1 MKILHTSDWHL
12 GQSFFTKSRKKEH
25 AAFLKW
31 FLQQVEAHQIDAI
44 IVAGDVFDTGTPP
57 SYARELYHAFIGE
70 LQSKQCT
77 LVVLG
82 GNHDSVS
89 VLNESKALLKYL
101 NSHVIASTYGEL
113 SEQVIA
119 LNDRKGQPRAV
130 LCAVPFIRPRDVL
143 ISEAGQSATDKRQ
156 ALGDAIKQHYASLYN
171 EASSLR
177 TSLEE
182 EQGKEGSENSAAIPI
197 IATGHLTA
205 LGVSQSESVRD
216 IYIGT
221 LEGFDATGF
230 PPADYIALGHIHR
243 PQKVAKTEHI
253 RYSGSPIPLSFDE
266 LNTQKQ
272 VVLVSFD
279 TESTTPI
286 ISTLPV
292 PRFQAM
298 EVIKGDLKAIE
309 EAINKSEAIRFASQI
324 DDDVN
329 TKSAPLASDKAMSTK
344 DKALSAADQALSAA
358 DQAHS
363 ATEQTFSAKDPV
375 WLCIEVETEDY
386 LTDLQQRIQ
395 SLLEGKNAEILQLK
409 RKRKR
414 TVNSLTEKQN
424 VQLSELSVNEVFEAR
439 LALEAINDDPS
450 RETEDALSENES
462 CADVAEDPGSEKTLS
477 RINRIRQL
485 FNKAVERVHIND
497 EDAEVLGETSKS
509 NTAGYNS
516 DKTSSQNESDVSPT
530 STGESEQDQYRVHKQ
545 DHKGKGE

>member
-1 MKILHTSDWHL
+1 MRFSISNATSLVHFYMKILHTSDWHL
-12 GQSFFTKSRKKEH
+12 GQSFFTKSRKNEH

-31 FLQQVEAHQIDAI
+31 LLQQVEVHQIDAI

-70 LQSKQCT
+70 LQGMQCT

-113 SEQVIA
+113 SEQVIT
-119 LNDRKGQPRAV
+119 LNDRKGQPSAV

-143 ISEAGQSATDKRQ
+143 VSEAGQSGTDKRQ
-156 ALGDAIKQHYASLYN
+156 ALGDAIKQHYGALYN
-171 EASSLR
+171 EALSLR
-177 TSLEE
+177 ASIEE
-182 EQGKEGSENSAAIPI
+182 KQGEEGSKNSAAIPI

-221 LEGFDATGF
+221 LEGFDAKGF

-272 VVLVSFD
+272 VVLITFES
-279 TESTTPI
+279 ESTTPT

-309 EAINKSEAIRFASQI
+309 AAINKSEAIALASQT
-324 DDDVN
+324 DDAV
-329 TKSAPLASDKAMSTK
+329 
-344 DKALSAADQALSAA
+344 
-358 DQAHS
+358 S
-363 ATEQTFSAKDPV
+363 ATDNAISPKDPV

-395 SLLEGKNAEILQLK
+395 GLLEGKNAEILQLK

-424 VQLSELSVNEVFEAR
+424 VQLSELSVNDVFEAR
-439 LALEAINDDPS
+439 LALESIEDNPTSESAPTESAQATLLDDDQS
-450 RETEDALSENES
+450 TRAMEQA
-462 CADVAEDPGSEKTLS
+462 GSEKSAS

-485 FNKAVERVHIND
+485 FNEAVEQVHTND
-497 EDAEVLGETSKS
+497 EDAEVPVETSLA
-509 NTAGYNS
+509 NTTDN
-516 DKTSSQNESDVSPT
+516 
-530 STGESEQDQYRVHKQ
+530 
-545 DHKGKGE
+545 KGE

>member
-1 MKILHTSDWHL
+1 MRISISNATSLVLFYMKILHTSDWHL
-12 GQSFFTKSRKKEH
+12 GQSFFTKSRKNEH

-31 FLQQVEAHQIDAI
+31 LLQQVEAHQIDAI

-70 LQSKQCT
+70 LQGMQCT

-113 SEQVIA
+113 SEQVIT
-119 LNDRKGQPRAV
+119 LNDRKGQPSAV

-143 ISEAGQSATDKRQ
+143 VSEAGQSGTDKRQ
-156 ALGDAIKQHYASLYN
+156 ALGDAIKQHYGALYN
-171 EASSLR
+171 EALSLR
-177 TSLEE
+177 ASIEE
-182 EQGKEGSENSAAIPI
+182 KQGEEGSKNSAAIPI

-221 LEGFDATGF
+221 LEGFDAKGF

-272 VVLVSFD
+272 VVLITFES
-279 TESTTPI
+279 ESTTPT

-309 EAINKSEAIRFASQI
+309 AAINKSDAITLASQT
-324 DDDVN
+324 DGAV
-329 TKSAPLASDKAMSTK
+329 SEV
-344 DKALSAADQALSAA
+344 DKALSEFNKTI
-358 DQAHS
+358 S
-363 ATEQTFSAKDPV
+363 ATDNAISSKDPV

-395 SLLEGKNAEILQLK
+395 GLLEGKNAEILQLK

-414 TVNSLTEKQN
+414 MVNSLTEKQN
-424 VQLSELSVNEVFEAR
+424 VQLSELSVNDVFEAR
-439 LALEAINDDPS
+439 LALESIEDNTTSESAPTESAQATLLDDDQS
-450 RETEDALSENES
+450 TRAMEQA
-462 CADVAEDPGSEKTLS
+462 GSEKSAS
-477 RINRIRQL
+477 RLNRIRQL
-485 FNKAVERVHIND
+485 FNEAVEQVHTND
-497 EDAEVLGETSKS
+497 EDAEVPVETSLA
-509 NTAGYNS
+509 NTTEN
-516 DKTSSQNESDVSPT
+516 
-530 STGESEQDQYRVHKQ
+530 
-545 DHKGKGE
+545 KGE

>member
-1 MKILHTSDWHL
+1 
-12 GQSFFTKSRKKEH
+12 
-25 AAFLKW
+25 
-31 FLQQVEAHQIDAI
+31 I

-70 LQSKQCT
+70 LQGMQCT

-113 SEQVIA
+113 SEQVIT
-119 LNDRKGQPRAV
+119 LNDRKGQPSAV

-143 ISEAGQSATDKRQ
+143 VSEAGQSGTDKRQ
-156 ALGDAIKQHYASLYN
+156 ALGDAIKQHYGALYN
-171 EASSLR
+171 EALSLR
-177 TSLEE
+177 ASIEE
-182 EQGKEGSENSAAIPI
+182 KQGEEGSKNSAAIPI

-221 LEGFDATGF
+221 LEGFDAKGF

-266 LNTQKQ
+266 LNIQKQ
-272 VVLVSFD
+272 VVLVTFEP
-279 TESTTPI
+279 ESTTPT

-309 EAINKSEAIRFASQI
+309 AAINKSDAITLASQT
-324 DDDVN
+324 DGAV
-329 TKSAPLASDKAMSTK
+329 SEV
-344 DKALSAADQALSAA
+344 DKALSEVNKPLSEFNKTLSATDNA
-358 DQAHS
+358 IS
-363 ATEQTFSAKDPV
+363 SKDPV

-395 SLLEGKNAEILQLK
+395 GLLEGKNAEILQLK

-424 VQLSELSVNEVFEAR
+424 VQLSELSVNDVFEAR
-439 LALEAINDDPS
+439 LALESIEDNPTSELALTESVRETLLDDDQS
-450 RETEDALSENES
+450 ARETEQA
-462 CADVAEDPGSEKTLS
+462 GSEKSAS

-485 FNKAVERVHIND
+485 FNEALERVHTND
-497 EDAEVLGETSKS
+497 EDAEVSVEAPLA
-509 NTAGYNS
+509 NTTDN
-516 DKTSSQNESDVSPT
+516 
-530 STGESEQDQYRVHKQ
+530 
-545 DHKGKGE
+545 KGE

>member
-1 MKILHTSDWHL
+1 MRFSISNATSLVHFYMKILHTSDWHL
-12 GQSFFTKSRKKEH
+12 GQSFFTKSRKNEH

-31 FLQQVEAHQIDAI
+31 LLQQVEVHQIDAI

-70 LQSKQCT
+70 LQGMQCT

-113 SEQVIA
+113 SEQVIT
-119 LNDRKGQPRAV
+119 LNDRKGQPSAV

-143 ISEAGQSATDKRQ
+143 VSEAGQSGTDKRQ
-156 ALGDAIKQHYASLYN
+156 ALGDAIKQHYGTLYN
-171 EASSLR
+171 EALSLR
-177 TSLEE
+177 ASMEE
-182 EQGKEGSENSAAIPI
+182 KRIKDGSENSAAIPI

-221 LEGFDATGF
+221 LEGFDAKGF

-272 VVLVSFD
+272 VVLITFES
-279 TESTTPI
+279 ESTTPT

-309 EAINKSEAIRFASQI
+309 AAINKSDAITLASQTHDDSNTNSAPVANQKADSAMDNAIR
-324 DDDVN
+324 
-329 TKSAPLASDKAMSTK
+329 P
-344 DKALSAADQALSAA
+344 
-358 DQAHS
+358 
-363 ATEQTFSAKDPV
+363 KDPV

-395 SLLEGKNAEILQLK
+395 GLLEGKNAEILQLK

-424 VQLSELSVNEVFEAR
+424 VQLSELSVNDVFEAR
-439 LALEAINDDPS
+439 LALESIEDNPTS
-450 RETEDALSENES
+450 ESVREPLLDGDQSTRAMEQA
-462 CADVAEDPGSEKTLS
+462 GSEKSAS

-485 FNKAVERVHIND
+485 FNEAVEQVHTND
-497 EDAEVLGETSKS
+497 EDAEVPVETSLA
-509 NTAGYNS
+509 NTTDN
-516 DKTSSQNESDVSPT
+516 
-530 STGESEQDQYRVHKQ
+530 
-545 DHKGKGE
+545 KGE

>member
-1 MKILHTSDWHL
+1 MRFSISNATSLVHFYMKILHTSDWHL
-12 GQSFFTKSRKKEH
+12 GQSFFTKSRKNEH

-31 FLQQVEAHQIDAI
+31 LLQQVEVHQIDAI

-70 LQSKQCT
+70 LQGMQCT

-113 SEQVIA
+113 SEQVIT
-119 LNDRKGQPRAV
+119 LNDRKGQPSAV

-143 ISEAGQSATDKRQ
+143 VSEAGQSGTDKRQ
-156 ALGDAIKQHYASLYN
+156 ALGDAIKQHYGALYN
-171 EASSLR
+171 EALSLR
-177 TSLEE
+177 ASIEE
-182 EQGKEGSENSAAIPI
+182 KQGEEGSKNSAAIPI

-221 LEGFDATGF
+221 LEGFDAKGF

-272 VVLVSFD
+272 VVLVTFES
-279 TESTTPI
+279 ESTTPT

-309 EAINKSEAIRFASQI
+309 AAINKSDAITLASQT
-324 DDDVN
+324 DDAV
-329 TKSAPLASDKAMSTK
+329 SEVDKP
-344 DKALSAADQALSAA
+344 LSATDNAIS
-358 DQAHS
+358 S
-363 ATEQTFSAKDPV
+363 KDPV

-395 SLLEGKNAEILQLK
+395 GLLEGKNAEILQLK

-414 TVNSLTEKQN
+414 TVNSLTEKHN
-424 VQLSELSVNEVFEAR
+424 VQLSELSVNDVFEAR
-439 LALEAINDDPS
+439 LALESIEDNPTSESAQSGSIPTESAQATLLDDDQS
-450 RETEDALSENES
+450 TRSMEQA
-462 CADVAEDPGSEKTLS
+462 GSEKNAP

-485 FNKAVERVHIND
+485 FNEAVEQVHTND
-497 EDAEVLGETSKS
+497 EDAEVPVETSLA
-509 NTAGYNS
+509 NTTEN
-516 DKTSSQNESDVSPT
+516 
-530 STGESEQDQYRVHKQ
+530 
-545 DHKGKGE
+545 KGE

>member
-12 GQSFFTKSRKKEH
+12 GQSFFTKSRKNEH

-31 FLQQVEAHQIDAI
+31 LLQQVEVHQIDAI

-70 LQSKQCT
+70 LQGMQCT

-113 SEQVIA
+113 SEQVIT
-119 LNDRKGQPRAV
+119 LNDRKGQPSAV

-143 ISEAGQSATDKRQ
+143 VSEAGQSGTDKRQ
-156 ALGDAIKQHYASLYN
+156 ALGDAIKQHYGALYN
-171 EASSLR
+171 EALSLR
-177 TSLEE
+177 ASIEE
-182 EQGKEGSENSAAIPI
+182 KQGEEGSKNSAAIPI

-221 LEGFDATGF
+221 LEGFDAKGF

-272 VVLVSFD
+272 VVLVTF
-279 TESTTPI
+279 EIKSTTPT

-309 EAINKSEAIRFASQI
+309 AAINESDAITLASQT
-324 DDDVN
+324 DDAV
-329 TKSAPLASDKAMSTK
+329 SEV
-344 DKALSAADQALSAA
+344 DKALSEFNKTV
-358 DQAHS
+358 S
-363 ATEQTFSAKDPV
+363 ATDNAISSKDPV

-395 SLLEGKNAEILQLK
+395 GLLEGKNAEILQLK

-414 TVNSLTEKQN
+414 MVNSLTEKQN
-424 VQLSELSVNEVFEAR
+424 VQLSELSVNDVFEAR
-439 LALEAINDDPS
+439 LALESIEDNPTSELAPTESAQGTLLDDDQS
-450 RETEDALSENES
+450 TRAMEQA
-462 CADVAEDPGSEKTLS
+462 GSEKS
-477 RINRIRQL
+477 APRINRIRQL
-485 FNKAVERVHIND
+485 FNEAVEQVHSND
-497 EDAEVLGETSKS
+497 EDAEVPVETSLA
-509 NTAGYNS
+509 NTTDN
-516 DKTSSQNESDVSPT
+516 
-530 STGESEQDQYRVHKQ
+530 
-545 DHKGKGE
+545 KGE

>member
-1 MKILHTSDWHL
+1 MSISISNATSLVLFYMKILHTSDWHL
-12 GQSFFTKSRKKEH
+12 GQSFFTKSRKNEH

-31 FLQQVEAHQIDAI
+31 LLQQVEVHQIDAI

-70 LQSKQCT
+70 LQGMQCT

-101 NSHVIASTYGEL
+101 NCHVIASTYGDL
-113 SEQVIA
+113 SEQVIM
-119 LNDRKGQPRAV
+119 LNDRNGQPCAV

-143 ISEAGQSATDKRQ
+143 VSEAGQSATDKRQ
-156 ALGDAIKQHYASLYN
+156 ALGDAIKQHYGALYN
-171 EASSLR
+171 EALSLR
-177 TSLEE
+177 ASIEE
-182 EQGKEGSENSAAIPI
+182 KQAEQGSENSAAIPI

-221 LEGFDATGF
+221 LEGFDAKGF

-253 RYSGSPIPLSFDE
+253 RYSGSPIPLGFDE

-272 VVLVSFD
+272 VVLVTFEI
-279 TESTTPI
+279 ESTTPT

-309 EAINKSEAIRFASQI
+309 AAINKSDAITLASQT
-324 DDDVN
+324 DDAVSELDEV
-329 TKSAPLASDKAMSTK
+329 
-344 DKALSAADQALSAA
+344 DKALSEFNKTI
-358 DQAHS
+358 S
-363 ATEQTFSAKDPV
+363 ATDNAISSKDPV

-395 SLLEGKNAEILQLK
+395 GLLEGKNAEVLQLK

-414 TVNSLTEKQN
+414 MVNSLTEKQN
-424 VQLSELSVNEVFEAR
+424 VQLSELSVNDVFEAR
-439 LALEAINDDPS
+439 LALESIEDNTTSESAPTESAQATLLDDDQS
-450 RETEDALSENES
+450 TRAMEQA
-462 CADVAEDPGSEKTLS
+462 GSEKSAS
-477 RINRIRQL
+477 RLNRIRQL
-485 FNKAVERVHIND
+485 FNEAVEQVHTND
-497 EDAEVLGETSKS
+497 EDTEVPVETSLA
-509 NTAGYNS
+509 NTTEN
-516 DKTSSQNESDVSPT
+516 
-530 STGESEQDQYRVHKQ
+530 
-545 DHKGKGE
+545 KGE

>member
-1 MKILHTSDWHL
+1 MRFSISNATSLVHFYMKILHTSDWHL
-12 GQSFFTKSRKKEH
+12 GQSFFTKSRKNEH

-31 FLQQVEAHQIDAI
+31 LLQQVEVHQIDAI

-70 LQSKQCT
+70 LQGMQCT

-113 SEQVIA
+113 SEQVIT
-119 LNDRKGQPRAV
+119 LNDRKGQPSAV

-143 ISEAGQSATDKRQ
+143 VSEAGQSGTDKRQ
-156 ALGDAIKQHYASLYN
+156 ALGDAIKQHYGALYN
-171 EASSLR
+171 EALSLR
-177 TSLEE
+177 ASIEE
-182 EQGKEGSENSAAIPI
+182 KQGEEGSKNSAAIPI

-221 LEGFDATGF
+221 LEGFDAKGF

-272 VVLVSFD
+272 VVLITFES
-279 TESTTPI
+279 ESTTPTI
-286 ISTLPV
+286 LTLPI

-298 EVIKGDLKAIE
+298 EVIKGDLNAIE
-309 EAINKSEAIRFASQI
+309 AAINKSDAIA
-324 DDDVN
+324 
-329 TKSAPLASDKAMSTK
+329 LASHTDGAVSEL
-344 DKALSAADQALSAA
+344 DKALSEFNKPLSATDNA
-358 DQAHS
+358 IS
-363 ATEQTFSAKDPV
+363 SKDPV

-395 SLLEGKNAEILQLK
+395 GLLEGKNAEILQLK

-414 TVNSLTEKQN
+414 TINSLTEKQN
-424 VQLSELSVNEVFEAR
+424 VQLSELSVNDVFEAR
-439 LALEAINDDPS
+439 LALESIEDNTTSESAQSGSVPTESAQKKLLDDDQS
-450 RETEDALSENES
+450 AGATEQA
-462 CADVAEDPGSEKTLS
+462 GSEKNAS
-477 RINRIRQL
+477 RLNRIRRL
-485 FNKAVERVHIND
+485 FNEAVEQVHTND
-497 EDAEVLGETSKS
+497 EDAEVPVETSLA
-509 NTAGYNS
+509 NTTEN
-516 DKTSSQNESDVSPT
+516 
-530 STGESEQDQYRVHKQ
+530 
-545 DHKGKGE
+545 KGE

>member
-1 MKILHTSDWHL
+1 MRFSISNATSLVHFYMKILHTSDWHL
-12 GQSFFTKSRKKEH
+12 GQSFFTKSRKNEH
-25 AAFLKW
+25 AVFLKW
-31 FLQQVEAHQIDAI
+31 LLQQVEVHQIDAI

-70 LQSKQCT
+70 LQGMQCT

-101 NSHVIASTYGEL
+101 NSHLVASTYGEL
-113 SEQVIA
+113 SEQVIT
-119 LNDRKGQPRAV
+119 LDDRKGQPGAV

-143 ISEAGQSATDKRQ
+143 VSEAGQSGTDKRQ
-156 ALGDAIKQHYASLYN
+156 ALGDAIKQHYGALYN
-171 EASSLR
+171 EALSMRASI
-177 TSLEE
+177 EE
-182 EQGKEGSENSAAIPI
+182 KQAEQGSKNSAAIPI

-221 LEGFDATGF
+221 LEGFDAKGF

-272 VVLVSFD
+272 VVLVTFEP
-279 TESTTPI
+279 ESTTPT

-298 EVIKGDLKAIE
+298 EVIKGDLQAIE
-309 EAINKSEAIRFASQI
+309 AAINKSEAIA
-324 DDDVN
+324 
-329 TKSAPLASDKAMSTK
+329 LASHTDGAVSEVDKAVSEV
-344 DKALSAADQALSAA
+344 DKALSEANKPLSEFNKTISVTDNAI
-358 DQAHS
+358 S
-363 ATEQTFSAKDPV
+363 SKDPV

-395 SLLEGKNAEILQLK
+395 GLLEGKNAEILQLK

-414 TVNSLTEKQN
+414 MVNSLTEKQN
-424 VQLSELSVNEVFEAR
+424 VQLSELSVNDVFEAR
-439 LALEAINDDPS
+439 LALESIEDNTTSESAPTESAQATLLDDDQS
-450 RETEDALSENES
+450 TRAMEQA
-462 CADVAEDPGSEKTLS
+462 GSEKSAS
-477 RINRIRQL
+477 RLNRIRQL
-485 FNKAVERVHIND
+485 FNEAVEQVHTND
-497 EDAEVLGETSKS
+497 EDTEVPVETSLA
-509 NTAGYNS
+509 NTTEN
-516 DKTSSQNESDVSPT
+516 
-530 STGESEQDQYRVHKQ
+530 
-545 DHKGKGE
+545 KGE

>member
-1 MKILHTSDWHL
+1 MRFSISNATSLVHFYMKILHTSDWHL
-12 GQSFFTKSRKKEH
+12 GQSFFTKSRKNEH

-31 FLQQVEAHQIDAI
+31 LLQQVEVHQIDAI

-70 LQSKQCT
+70 LQGMQCT

-113 SEQVIA
+113 SEQVIT
-119 LNDRKGQPRAV
+119 LNDRKGQPSAV

-143 ISEAGQSATDKRQ
+143 VSEAGQSGTDKRQ
-156 ALGDAIKQHYASLYN
+156 ALGDAIKQHYGALYN
-171 EASSLR
+171 EALSLR
-177 TSLEE
+177 ASIEE
-182 EQGKEGSENSAAIPI
+182 KQGEEGSKNSAAIPI

-221 LEGFDATGF
+221 LEGFDAKGF

-272 VVLVSFD
+272 VVLITFES
-279 TESTTPI
+279 ESTTPT

-309 EAINKSEAIRFASQI
+309 AAISKSDAITLASQT
-324 DDDVN
+324 DDAV
-329 TKSAPLASDKAMSTK
+329 SEVDKP
-344 DKALSAADQALSAA
+344 LSATDNAIS
-358 DQAHS
+358 S
-363 ATEQTFSAKDPV
+363 KDPV

-395 SLLEGKNAEILQLK
+395 GLLEGKNAEILQLK

-414 TVNSLTEKQN
+414 TVNSLTEKHN
-424 VQLSELSVNEVFEAR
+424 VQLSELSVNDVFEAR
-439 LALEAINDDPS
+439 LALESIEDNPTSELAPNESAPTES
-450 RETEDALSENES
+450 VRETLLDDDQSPRAMKQ
-462 CADVAEDPGSEKTLS
+462 AGSEKSAS

-485 FNKAVERVHIND
+485 FNEALERVHTND
-497 EDAEVLGETSKS
+497 EDAEVSVKAPLA
-509 NTAGYNS
+509 NTTEN
-516 DKTSSQNESDVSPT
+516 
-530 STGESEQDQYRVHKQ
+530 
-545 DHKGKGE
+545 KGE

>member
-12 GQSFFTKSRKKEH
+12 GQSFFTKSRKNEH

-31 FLQQVEAHQIDAI
+31 LLQQVEVHQIDAI

-70 LQSKQCT
+70 LQGMQCT

-113 SEQVIA
+113 SEQVIT
-119 LNDRKGQPRAV
+119 LNDRKGQPSAV

-143 ISEAGQSATDKRQ
+143 VSEAGQSGTDKRQ
-156 ALGDAIKQHYASLYN
+156 ALGGAIKQHYGALYH
-171 EASSLR
+171 EALSLR
-177 TSLEE
+177 ASIEE
-182 EQGKEGSENSAAIPI
+182 KQGEEGSKNSAAIPI

-221 LEGFDATGF
+221 LEGFDAKGF

-272 VVLVSFD
+272 VVLITFES
-279 TESTTPI
+279 ESTTPT

-309 EAINKSEAIRFASQI
+309 AAINKSDAITLASQT
-324 DDDVN
+324 DDAV
-329 TKSAPLASDKAMSTK
+329 SEVDKAVSEV
-344 DKALSAADQALSAA
+344 DKALSEVNKALSEMNKTI
-358 DQAHS
+358 S
-363 ATEQTFSAKDPV
+363 ATDNAISSKDPV

-395 SLLEGKNAEILQLK
+395 GLLEGKNAEILQLK

-414 TVNSLTEKQN
+414 TINSLTEKQN
-424 VQLSELSVNEVFEAR
+424 VQLSELSVNDVFEAR
-439 LALEAINDDPS
+439 LALESIEDSSATESAQSGSIPTESAQATLLDDDQS
-450 RETEDALSENES
+450 TRSMEQA
-462 CADVAEDPGSEKTLS
+462 GSEKNAP

-485 FNKAVERVHIND
+485 FNEAVEQVHTND
-497 EDAEVLGETSKS
+497 EDAEVPVETSLA
-509 NTAGYNS
+509 NTTE
-516 DKTSSQNESDVSPT
+516 K
-530 STGESEQDQYRVHKQ
+530 
-545 DHKGKGE
+545 KGV

>member
-1 MKILHTSDWHL
+1 MRFSISNATSLVHFYMKILHTSDWHL
-12 GQSFFTKSRKKEH
+12 GQSFFTKSRKNEH

-31 FLQQVEAHQIDAI
+31 LLQQVEVHQIDAI

-70 LQSKQCT
+70 LQGMQCT

-113 SEQVIA
+113 SEQVIT
-119 LNDRKGQPRAV
+119 LNDRKGQPSAV

-143 ISEAGQSATDKRQ
+143 VSEAGQSATDKRQ
-156 ALGDAIKQHYASLYN
+156 ALGNAIKQHYGALYN
-171 EASSLR
+171 EALLLR
-177 TSLEE
+177 ASIEE
-182 EQGKEGSENSAAIPI
+182 KQAEQGSKNSAAIPI

-221 LEGFDATGF
+221 LEGFDAKGF

-272 VVLVSFD
+272 VVLVAFES
-279 TESTTPI
+279 ESTTPT

-309 EAINKSEAIRFASQI
+309 AAINKSKAITLASQT
-324 DDDVN
+324 DGG
-329 TKSAPLASDKAMSTK
+329 
-344 DKALSAADQALSAA
+344 LSEVDNAISP
-358 DQAHS
+358 
-363 ATEQTFSAKDPV
+363 KDPV

-395 SLLEGKNAEILQLK
+395 GLLEGKNAEILQLK

-424 VQLSELSVNEVFEAR
+424 VQLSELSVNDVFEAR
-439 LALEAINDDPS
+439 LALESIEDNPTSELAPNESAPTES
-450 RETEDALSENES
+450 VRETLLDDDQSPRAMEEA
-462 CADVAEDPGSEKTLS
+462 GSEKSAS

-485 FNKAVERVHIND
+485 FNEALERVHTND
-497 EDAEVLGETSKS
+497 EDAEVSVKAPLA
-509 NTAGYNS
+509 NTTEN
-516 DKTSSQNESDVSPT
+516 
-530 STGESEQDQYRVHKQ
+530 
-545 DHKGKGE
+545 KGE

>member
-1 MKILHTSDWHL
+1 MRISISNATSLVLFYMKILHTSDWHL
-12 GQSFFTKSRKKEH
+12 GQSFFTKSRKNEH

-31 FLQQVEAHQIDAI
+31 LLQQVEVHQIDAI

-70 LQSKQCT
+70 LQGMQCT

-101 NSHVIASTYGEL
+101 NSHVIASTYGDL
-113 SEQVIA
+113 SEQVIT
-119 LNDRKGQPRAV
+119 LNDRNGQPSAV

-143 ISEAGQSATDKRQ
+143 VSEAGQSATDKRQ
-156 ALGDAIKQHYASLYN
+156 ALGDAIKQHYGALYN
-171 EASSLR
+171 EALSLR
-177 TSLEE
+177 ASIEE
-182 EQGKEGSENSAAIPI
+182 KQAEQGSKNSAAIPI

-221 LEGFDATGF
+221 LEGFDAKGF

-272 VVLVSFD
+272 VVLITFES
-279 TESTTPI
+279 ESTTPT

-309 EAINKSEAIRFASQI
+309 AAINKSDAITLASQT
-324 DDDVN
+324 DDAV
-329 TKSAPLASDKAMSTK
+329 
-344 DKALSAADQALSAA
+344 
-358 DQAHS
+358 S
-363 ATEQTFSAKDPV
+363 ATDNAISPQDPV

-395 SLLEGKNAEILQLK
+395 GLLEGKNAEILQLK

-424 VQLSELSVNEVFEAR
+424 VQLSELSVNDVFEAR
-439 LALEAINDDPS
+439 LALESIEDNTTSESAPTESAQETQLDDDPS
-450 RETEDALSENES
+450 ARETEQA
-462 CADVAEDPGSEKTLS
+462 GSEKSAS

-485 FNKAVERVHIND
+485 FNEAVEQVHTND
-497 EDAEVLGETSKS
+497 EDTEVSVEATLA
-509 NTAGYNS
+509 NTTE
-516 DKTSSQNESDVSPT
+516 K
-530 STGESEQDQYRVHKQ
+530 
-545 DHKGKGE
+545 KGE

>member
-12 GQSFFTKSRKKEH
+12 GQSFFTKSRKNEH

-31 FLQQVEAHQIDAI
+31 FLQQVEVHQIDAI

-70 LQSKQCT
+70 LQGMQCT

-113 SEQVIA
+113 SEQVIT
-119 LNDRKGQPRAV
+119 LNDRKGQPSAV

-143 ISEAGQSATDKRQ
+143 VSEAGQSGTDKRQ
-156 ALGDAIKQHYASLYN
+156 ALGDAIKQHYGALYN
-171 EASSLR
+171 EALSLR
-177 TSLEE
+177 ASIEE
-182 EQGKEGSENSAAIPI
+182 KQGEEGSKNSAAIPI

-221 LEGFDATGF
+221 LEGFDAKGF

-272 VVLVSFD
+272 VVLVTFEI
-279 TESTTPI
+279 ESTTPT

-309 EAINKSEAIRFASQI
+309 AAINKSDAITLASQT
-324 DDDVN
+324 DDAVSEVDKPLSDVN
-329 TKSAPLASDKAMSTK
+329 KP
-344 DKALSAADQALSAA
+344 LSATDNAIS
-358 DQAHS
+358 S
-363 ATEQTFSAKDPV
+363 KDPV

-395 SLLEGKNAEILQLK
+395 GLLEGKNAEILQLK

-414 TVNSLTEKQN
+414 TINSLTEKQN
-424 VQLSELSVNEVFEAR
+424 VQLSELSVNDVFEAR
-439 LALEAINDDPS
+439 LALESIEDNPTSESAQSGSVPTESAQATLLDDDPS
-450 RETEDALSENES
+450 TRAMEQA
-462 CADVAEDPGSEKTLS
+462 GSEKSAS
-477 RINRIRQL
+477 RLNRIRQL
-485 FNKAVERVHIND
+485 FNEAVEQVHTND
-497 EDAEVLGETSKS
+497 EDAEVPVETSLT
-509 NTAGYNS
+509 NTTEN
-516 DKTSSQNESDVSPT
+516 
-530 STGESEQDQYRVHKQ
+530 
-545 DHKGKGE
+545 KGE

>member
-1 MKILHTSDWHL
+1 MRISISNATSLVLFYMKILHTSDWHL
-12 GQSFFTKSRKKEH
+12 GQSFFTKSRKNEH

-31 FLQQVEAHQIDAI
+31 LLQQVEAHQIDAI

-70 LQSKQCT
+70 LQGMQCT

-101 NSHVIASTYGEL
+101 NSHVIASTYGDL
-113 SEQVIA
+113 SEQVIT
-119 LNDRKGQPRAV
+119 LNDRNGQPSAV

-143 ISEAGQSATDKRQ
+143 VSEAGQSGTDKRQ
-156 ALGDAIKQHYASLYN
+156 ALGDAIKQHYGALYN
-171 EASSLR
+171 EALSLR
-177 TSLEE
+177 ASMEE
-182 EQGKEGSENSAAIPI
+182 KRIKEGSENSAAIPI

-221 LEGFDATGF
+221 LEGFDAKGF

-272 VVLVSFD
+272 VVLITFES
-279 TESTTPI
+279 ESTTPT

-309 EAINKSEAIRFASQI
+309 AAINKSDAITLASQT
-324 DDDVN
+324 DDAV
-329 TKSAPLASDKAMSTK
+329 
-344 DKALSAADQALSAA
+344 
-358 DQAHS
+358 S
-363 ATEQTFSAKDPV
+363 ATDNAISPQDPV

-395 SLLEGKNAEILQLK
+395 GLLEGKNAEILQLK

-424 VQLSELSVNEVFEAR
+424 VQLSELSVNDVFEAR
-439 LALEAINDDPS
+439 LALESIEDNPTSESAPSESVQTTLLDDDQSAGGTEEAGSKINAP
-450 RETEDALSENES
+450 
-462 CADVAEDPGSEKTLS
+462 

-485 FNKAVERVHIND
+485 FNEAVEQVHTND
-497 EDAEVLGETSKS
+497 EDAEVPVETSLA
-509 NTAGYNS
+509 NTTDN
-516 DKTSSQNESDVSPT
+516 
-530 STGESEQDQYRVHKQ
+530 
-545 DHKGKGE
+545 KGE